1 MDGLLVVK
9 RGKWRR
15 WVYGV
20 YGLIVGRAWV
30 KLLLGLRT
38 QNRAADDKS
47 RSSLWI
53 EVEAVVPIALKPLGM
68 VFAAAGD

>member
-1 MDGLLVVK
+1 M
-9 RGKWRR
+9 
-15 WVYGV
+15 
-20 YGLIVGRAWV
+20 